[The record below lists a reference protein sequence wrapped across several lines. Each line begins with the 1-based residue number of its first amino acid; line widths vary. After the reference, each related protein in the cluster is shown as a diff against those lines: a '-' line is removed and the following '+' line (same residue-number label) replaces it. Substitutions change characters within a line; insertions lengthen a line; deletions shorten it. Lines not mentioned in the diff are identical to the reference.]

1 MQVGRGAKSCEGR
14 RGGPCGP
21 RVVAGRGWNPR
32 TVTGHWW
39 PWVGG
44 MHSGES
50 GLGDACLGANLK
62 RGGGRY
68 VSSWS
73 EAREGRWAGLRLG
86 RLPHR
91 GLDSGLFA
99 RWGRRWRVCSE
110 GVVTRLTPHRVP
122 WPFRG
127 EWAQGGV
134 GQGVGPARGRAGSP
148 GQEPE
153 GKSLALE
160 LAAGPERKGR
170 PGEPGVRADHQP
182 FWAPA
187 KAPAWVMPTPTGPD
201 LGQGFSGFSSAPGT
215 CCRTGIRPS
224 LRGPQR
230 PAQCRSGCGVLGE
243 RPGPHHHLT
252 WGTPRPVGQEL
263 SCPGVLAPKAP
274 ASCRSSS
281 PCDTHWIRHL
291 GGPGSEA

>member
-1 MQVGRGAKSCEGR
+1 MF
-14 RGGPCGP
+14 GGEPEE
-21 RVVAGRGWNPR
+21 RW
-32 TVTGHWW
+32 
-39 PWVGG
+39 
-44 MHSGES
+44 
-50 GLGDACLGANLK
+50 
-62 RGGGRY
+62 GRY

-99 RWGRRWRVCSE
+99 GWGRRWRVCSE

-182 FWAPA
+182 FWAPRRH
-187 KAPAWVMPTPTGPD
+187 
-201 LGQGFSGFSSAPGT
+201 QPGS
-215 CCRTGIRPS
+215 CRHPRVQTSVRAS
-224 LRGPQR
+224 RAFLLLRGLAVAR
-230 PAQCRSGCGVLGE
+230 GSG
-243 RPGPHHHLT
+243 
-252 WGTPRPVGQEL
+252 
-263 SCPGVLAPKAP
+263 P
-274 ASCRSSS
+274 ASEAPRDPLSAD
-281 PCDTHWIRHL
+281 PAVGFWGRDQ
-291 GGPGSEA
+291 GPTTT